1 MKTMCLSHHR
11 QDWLTSYVAQRRKLC
26 GNGCV
31 SVSRLMNRLQLLGLS
46 INAAWLTQ
54 HAVGR
59 TLLRLSDFVVVTLLR
74 PGH

>member
-1 MKTMCLSHHR
+1 MKAMRLPHHR

-26 GNGCV
+26 GNSCV
-31 SVSRLMNRLQLLGLS
+31 SVSRLIGRLQLLGLC

-59 TLLRLSDFVVVTLLR
+59 TLLRLSDFVVVTLLQ